1 MSTSNYF
8 GGRRAKRPG
17 EGRPR
22 RLEIRT
28 AGRLFSKQNPS
39 QAVSA
44 SLAAI
49 GNNGGLA
56 NAVWRRFAAK
66 RRSRFIDAD
75 SVRATPRRLIGA
87 EPGRSAGIERRPPP
101 RSHRLVVRI
110 WTFSVGLVTPR
121 RHPAAPGQSPAV
133 GPPHRMGGFDRGHRS
148 WVARPSDSSTG
159 RKSSLGAKP
168 LANACPSVHCHLK
181 T

>member
-75 SVRATPRRLIGA
+75 SVRATPRRLVGA
-87 EPGRSAGIERRPPP
+87 EPGAEPGLSAGRLHDRIGSWWESGRFLSVSSRHDDIPP
-101 RSHRLVVRI
+101 RPDRALPSVLPTGWGASIEGIDPGSLDHRIV
-110 WTFSVGLVTPR
+110 
-121 RHPAAPGQSPAV
+121 
-133 GPPHRMGGFDRGHRS
+133 
-148 WVARPSDSSTG
+148 
-159 RKSSLGAKP
+159 P
-168 LANACPSVHCHLK
+168 LAVSPVLGQNP
-181 T
+181 